1 MRKMGCDLGD
11 ILTKNEIKLSDL
23 KNKKLGFD
31 AYNTIYQFLSS
42 IRDQYGNPLQ
52 NEKGQITSHIVGLFY
67 RMSSILDTG
76 VKPIFVFDGKPL
88 DEKITVIKK
97 RNEIRDIAKEKHR
110 EAMAAE
116 DYENARKFGKQAMRI
131 TPEIVTES
139 KELLEAFGI
148 PCIDAIHDGEA
159 QLAVMNEKGLLDGC
173 ISQDFDVLLFG
184 GKNLYRNITISG
196 KKKANGKSYSVTVS
210 PEHLNLRE
218 SLEKQG
224 LTREKLIWIAILIGN
239 DFNEKAPK
247 VGPKTALKLV
257 LKHSSLEDIYKE
269 LEYSPN
275 YDYKKVYEIF
285 EKPDYKAVKEKD
297 IQNTEPDLE
306 KLTNL
311 LVDKYSFSKERV
323 ESTLNKLKQKE
334 KEEKAQP
341 KLNRWF

>member
-1 MRKMGCDLGD
+1 MGCDLGD
-11 ILTKNEIKLSDL
+11 IITKNKIKLSDL
-23 KNKKLGFD
+23 ANKKLGFD

-67 RMSSILDTG
+67 RMTNILETG
-76 VKPIFVFDGKPL
+76 VNPVFVFDGKPL

-97 RNEIRDIAKEKHR
+97 RNEIRNIAKEKHR
-110 EAMAAE
+110 EAMEAE

-131 TPEIVTES
+131 TPEIVKES
-139 KELLEAFGI
+139 KELLDAFGI

-173 ISQDFDVLLFG
+173 VSQDFDVLLFG
-184 GKNLYRNITISG
+184 GKDLYRNITISN
-196 KKKANGKSYSVTVS
+196 KKKVNGKSYSLTVS
-210 PEHLNLRE
+210 PEHLNLQE

-257 LKHSSLEDIYKE
+257 SKHNSLEDIYKE

-285 EKPDYKAVKEKD
+285 KKPDYKEVKKKE
-297 IQNTEPDLE
+297 IQNTEPNLE
-306 KLTNL
+306 KLTSL
-311 LVDKYSFSKERV
+311 LVEKYSFSKERI
-323 ESTLNKLKQKE
+323 ENTLGKLQKKE

-341 KLNRWF
+341 KLSRWF